1 MRKILRVKAN
11 IDAPSD
17 RDDIRNQ
24 RCLTSG
30 ILIRTLFQGIYTN
43 WLKAVRLTLDKERNF
58 NEGIYDGDKYQN
70 LFLQGTLNKMFNAGM
85 MTEGI
90 MRAFKG
96 KWSSGSGAGVG
107 EEKTGVIQALSRLSY
122 MDFMSHCRRVVL
134 DFDTGMKLP
143 GPRRLHTSQYGYFC
157 TNETPGGANP

>member
-1 MRKILRVKAN
+1 
-11 IDAPSD
+11 
-17 RDDIRNQ
+17 
-24 RCLTSG
+24 
-30 ILIRTLFQGIYTN
+30 
-43 WLKAVRLTLDKERNF
+43 
-58 NEGIYDGDKYQN
+58 
-70 LFLQGTLNKMFNAGM
+70 
-85 MTEGI
+85 

-107 EEKTGVIQALSRLSY
+107 EEKSGVIQALSRLSY

-157 TNETPGGANP
+157 TS